1 MKKVI
6 LSTALLLALGTSAG
20 FAQTKNRQNT
30 KHITNLS
37 AKQKAEALLKSLETG
52 DAVANGYINP
62 DKYIQHNLNVPN
74 GIEAFL
80 AFKEVTSKAGGKIT
94 LARVFQD
101 GDYVFIHSAT
111 KLHGDEIG
119 FDIFRFEKGKIVEHW
134 DNLQTAADKT
144 ANRHTMIDGATKI
157 TDRNKTAA
165 NKALVKEFVEKFLV
179 NGDVSI
185 VPDYLQK
192 EGYIQHNPNIG
203 DGITGLQA
211 ALKYFAENKI
221 GFRYTKIHKVLGEG
235 NFVLVVSEGEMAGVH
250 SSFYD
255 LFRVENNKIAEHWD
269 TIESIPATSEWKNQ
283 NGKFGF

>member
-6 LSTALLLALGTSAG
+6 LSTAILLAIGTSVG
-20 FAQTKNRQNT
+20 LAQNKSVSSVNKTD
-30 KHITNLS
+30 
-37 AKQKAEALLKSLETG
+37 KQKAEALLKSLETG
-52 DAVANGYINP
+52 DVTANAYINP
-62 DKYIQHNLNVPN
+62 NKYIQHNLNVPN

-94 LARVFQD
+94 IARVFQD
-101 GDYVFIHSAT
+101 GDYVFIHNAT

-119 FDIFRFEKGKIVEHW
+119 FDVFRFEKGKIVEHW
-134 DNLQTAADKT
+134 DNLQPSVDKT
-144 ANRHTMIDGATKI
+144 ANGHTMIDGSTKV
-157 TDRNKTAA
+157 TDLKKTEANKT
-165 NKALVKEFVEKFLV
+165 LVAEFVDKFLV
-179 NGDVSI
+179 NGDASV
-185 VPDYLQK
+185 VLNYLKK

-221 GFRYTKIHKVLGEG
+221 GFRYTKVHRVLGEG
-235 NFVLVVSEGEMAGVH
+235 NFVLVISEGEMGGVH

-255 LFRVENNKIAEHWD
+255 LFRVEDNKIAEHWD
-269 TIESIPATSEWKNQ
+269 TIETIPAKTEWKNQ

>member
-6 LSTALLLALGTSAG
+6 LSAAILLAIGTSVG
-20 FAQTKNRQNT
+20 LAQNKSVS
-30 KHITNLS
+30 S
-37 AKQKAEALLKSLETG
+37 ANKTDKQKAEALLKSLETG
-52 DAVANGYINP
+52 DVTANAYINP
-62 DKYIQHNLNVPN
+62 NKYIQHNLNVPN

-94 LARVFQD
+94 IARVFQD
-101 GDYVFIHSAT
+101 GDYVFIHNAT

-119 FDIFRFEKGKIVEHW
+119 FDVFRFEKGKIVEHW
-134 DNLQTAADKT
+134 DNLQPSVDKT
-144 ANRHTMIDGATKI
+144 ANGHTMIDGSTKV
-157 TDRNKTAA
+157 TDLKKTEANKT
-165 NKALVKEFVEKFLV
+165 LVAEFVDKFLL
-179 NGDVSI
+179 NGDASV
-185 VPDYLQK
+185 VLNYLKK

-221 GFRYTKIHKVLGEG
+221 GFRYTKVHRVLGEG
-235 NFVLVVSEGEMAGVH
+235 NFVLVISEGEMGGVH

-255 LFRVENNKIAEHWD
+255 LFRVEDNKIAEHWD
-269 TIESIPATSEWKNQ
+269 TIETIPAKTEWKNQ